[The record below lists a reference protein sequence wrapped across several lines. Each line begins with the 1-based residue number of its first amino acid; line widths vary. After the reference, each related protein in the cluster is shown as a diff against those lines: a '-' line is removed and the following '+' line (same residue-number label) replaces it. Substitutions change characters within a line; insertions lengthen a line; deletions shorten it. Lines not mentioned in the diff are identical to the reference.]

1 MARRFAVHL
10 VPRLSP
16 GSSTGEARGYFQ
28 DQDSDWLEDG
38 AHIGGGGG
46 GTQLSGEAG
55 LVYSQGLSAH
65 TGVILSL
72 EPYGEEGGD
81 GD

>member
-1 MARRFAVHL
+1 MRRGGISRIKTL
-10 VPRLSP
+10 
-16 GSSTGEARGYFQ
+16 TG
-28 DQDSDWLEDG
+28 LTP
-38 AHIGGGGG
+38 IGGGGG